1 MLYDFVATHNDE
13 LSIKAGQKVYLA
25 PKSLQPK
32 NLPGWCKA
40 TDNVNVGLIPYNY
53 IKVIGQLKKVKR
65 DNETNPVN
73 EEISSTNESSNH
85 SNRKD
90 SQPIRNDRTVEN
102 EA

>member
-1 MLYDFVATHNDE
+1 M
-13 LSIKAGQKVYLA
+13 
-25 PKSLQPK
+25 
-32 NLPGWCKA
+32 PGWCKA

-53 IKVIGQLKKVKR
+53 IKVIGQLKKLKR

-73 EEISSTNESSNH
+73 EEKSSTDESSNH

-90 SQPIRNDRTVEN
+90 SQPTRNDRTVEN

>member
-53 IKVIGQLKKVKR
+53 IKVIGQLKKLKR

-73 EEISSTNESSNH
+73 EEKSSTDESS

-90 SQPIRNDRTVEN
+90 SQPTRNDRTVEN